1 MNLSEQGGA
10 ASVCPTTQT
19 TSNITVTG
27 RSGHTVPL
35 IPASAFADESPRHP
49 ANVAARIDGCT
60 HAYIS
65 DDGTIPLTDFIVLD
79 SQGWNIR
86 FFGYAN
92 DRSFFMAYRAF

>member
-1 MNLSEQGGA
+1 MDG
-10 ASVCPTTQT
+10 VTH
-19 TSNITVTG
+19 ITVTG
-27 RSGHTVPL
+27 RSGHSVTLVSV
-35 IPASAFADESPRHP
+35 SAFAEERPGHP

-65 DDGTIPLTDFIVLD
+65 EDGKIPLNDFIVLD

-92 DRSFFMAYRAF
+92 GRSFFMAYYAF